1 MFCDLVGST
10 ELSQLFDPE
19 DLQNLITSY
28 QAACK
33 VAIERFDG
41 FVARY
46 MGDGLL
52 VYFGYPVAHEDDAE
66 RAVRAGLGIIEEV
79 ASLDL
84 PYEVELSVRVGI
96 ATGLVVAGDII
107 GEGASEERSVL
118 GETPNLAA
126 RLQGIAPP
134 GGVIIADSTRRLVE
148 GRVEVEALKPVSV
161 KGFKDSIQAFQA
173 TGIHATS
180 RFDAATSLSLTPFG
194 GRNSE
199 LSLLTDRW
207 QQACSGDGQVVL
219 LSGEAGIGK
228 SRILHEL
235 RDRLSSTQHVAIR
248 FHCSPFNT
256 NTPFFPFVEQLRSS
270 AGFAEDDTEDDKLDK
285 LERLVANTSGNVD
298 TEVPILA
305 ALMSLPV
312 DRYAQLE
319 LSPPQQKMQT
329 ITVLVEQLLRFSHSN
344 SVIVLVEDIHWV
356 DPSTLEVFDALVDS
370 LQQLPVLLVMT
381 HRPGLEKRWEDFG
394 QVTQVSLNRLGHQEM
409 CALVD
414 RITDGKGLP
423 ENVLKQVLA
432 RTDGVP
438 LFVEELI
445 KTLLESKLL
454 QEVNGQLVS
463 ENELSSMTIPATLR
477 DSLMAR
483 LDRLALAKEVAQAA
497 ACIGREFSYELL
509 DAIVESENLDGKL
522 DQLVDA
528 GLVFRRGSRDLRQ
541 FVFKHALVQD
551 AAYESL
557 LKARRRDLHA
567 RIAKVLEDGFLH
579 NKEIELELLA
589 HHFTE
594 ADLAE
599 SALNY
604 WLRAGQQ
611 STKQCAHVEAIAHLR
626 RGLSIVDAMPNCEEK
641 FRHEIEFRMVLGV
654 PLVNREGAA
663 SQVVVDNY
671 LRAQMLCNQLGENDH
686 LYPILWGLWFH
697 HYIKSELS
705 KACELA
711 DQLLEIGQKQN
722 DTELMLEAHHCQWA
736 VRYIN
741 GGLRTALEHCDQG
754 IQLYRPDVHHALTFT
769 YGGHDPGVCA
779 RYVSGFVFWLLGY
792 PEQSQQ
798 RFDSAFSL
806 AKELDHSTTSATVL
820 RVFLLFCCLRRD
832 EDLLDQTAK
841 KLLKFSEKEQMHD
854 NLTLASGLI
863 GWVEFQRGDRQ
874 AGLKMMR
881 ESVER
886 WEDVGNSWTAVPIS
900 MVAESFAQIGEVQ
913 EGLELLENSISLGQR
928 DGVHLCEA
936 ELYRVKGNMLLGIS
950 MQAAAEEAFERGM
963 EIAGAQNARSLE
975 LRAAVSLAQLWQ
987 TEGKFDQARELL
999 HPIYDWFTEGL
1010 DTPDLRQAN
1019 ALLKEL
1025 S

>member
-1 MFCDLVGST
+1 
-10 ELSQLFDPE
+10 
-19 DLQNLITSY
+19 
-28 QAACK
+28 
-33 VAIERFDG
+33 
-41 FVARY
+41 
-46 MGDGLL
+46 MGDGIL

-66 RAVRAGLGIIEEV
+66 RAVRAGLDIIEEV
-79 ASLDL
+79 ASLDQ

-134 GGVIIADSTRRLVE
+134 GGVIIADSTRQLVE

-180 RFDAATSLSLTPFG
+180 RFDAATSRSLTPFG

-235 RDRLSSTQHVAIR
+235 RDRLSSTPHVSIR

-256 NTPFFPFVEQLRSS
+256 NTPFFPFIEQLRSS
-270 AGFAEDDTEDDKLDK
+270 AGFTEDDTEDDKLDK
-285 LERLVANTSGNVD
+285 LERLVAKTSGNVD
-298 TEVPILA
+298 TEIPILA

-394 QVTQVSLNRLGHQEM
+394 QVTHISLNRLGHQEM

-454 QEVNGQLVS
+454 KEVNGQLVS
-463 ENELSSMTIPATLR
+463 ENELSSMAIPATLR

-497 ACIGREFSYELL
+497 ACVGREFSYDLL
-509 DAIVESENLDGKL
+509 DSIIDTEDLSKKL
-522 DQLVDA
+522 DQLVDT
-528 GLVFRRGSRDLRQ
+528 GLVFRRGSRDLGH

-557 LKARRRDLHA
+557 LKARRRELHA
-567 RIAKVLEDGFLH
+567 RIAKILEDGFL
-579 NKEIELELLA
+579 NKKEIELELLA
-589 HHFTE
+589 HHYSE
-594 ADLAE
+594 AGLVD
-599 SALNY
+599 SALCY
-604 WLRAGQQ
+604 WLKAGQQ
-611 STKQCAHVEAIAHLR
+611 SANQCAHIEAIAHLQ
-626 RGLSIVDAMPNCEEK
+626 RGLSIIDALPDGEEK
-641 FRHEIEFRMVLGV
+641 YRHEIEFRMILGV
-654 PLVNREGAA
+654 PLANKDGTA
-663 SQVVVDNY
+663 SQMVVENY
-671 LRAQMLCNQLGENDH
+671 LRAQMLCEQLGENDH
-686 LYPILWGLWFH
+686 LYPILWGLWFYH
-697 HYIKSELS
+697 FINSELR
-705 KACELA
+705 KACDLA
-711 DQLLEIGQKQN
+711 DQLLVVGQNQN
-722 DTELMLEAHHCQWA
+722 NTELKLEAHHCQWA
-736 VRYIN
+736 VRYMS
-741 GGLRTALEHCDQG
+741 GDLRTALEHCDQG
-754 IQLYRPDVHHALTFT
+754 IRLYRPDAHHALTFT

-779 RYVSGFVFWLLGY
+779 RHVSGFVFWLLGY

-798 RFDSAFSL
+798 RFDAAFSL
-806 AKELDHSTTSATVL
+806 AEELDHSTTSATVL
-820 RVFLLFCCLRRD
+820 RIFLLLCSLRRD
-832 EDLLDQTAK
+832 LDLLDQTAK
-841 KLLKFSEKEQMHD
+841 KLLKFAEQEKMPED
-854 NLTLASGLI
+854 LILARGLI
-863 GWVEFQRGDRQ
+863 GWVDFQRGNRQ
-874 AGLKMMR
+874 KGLKLMR
-881 ESVER
+881 ESVDR
-886 WEDVGNSWTAVPIS
+886 WIEAGNSWTAVPIS
-900 MVAESFAQIGEVQ
+900 LVAESLAQIGEVE
-913 EGLELLENSISLGQR
+913 EGLSIMENTISLGQR
-928 DGVHLCEA
+928 NDVHLYEA
-936 ELYRVKGNMLLGIS
+936 ELYRVKGNLLLGKS
-950 MQAAAEEAFERGM
+950 TQAAEDAFSRAIK
-963 EIAGAQNARSLE
+963 IAVKQNAKLLE
-975 LRAAVSLAQLWQ
+975 LRATVSLTQLWQ
-987 TEGKFDQARELL
+987 TGGKTDQARELL
-999 HPIYDWFTEGL
+999 HPICDWFTEGL
-1010 DTPDLRQAN
+1010 DSTDLVQAK
-1019 ALLKEL
+1019 ALLNEL
-1025 S
+1025 T